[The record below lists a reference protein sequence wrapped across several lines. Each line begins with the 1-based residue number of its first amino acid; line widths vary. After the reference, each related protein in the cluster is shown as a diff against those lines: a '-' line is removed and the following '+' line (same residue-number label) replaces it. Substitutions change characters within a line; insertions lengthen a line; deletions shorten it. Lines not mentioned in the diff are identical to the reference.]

1 MATIKIY
8 SGGSG
13 PDSIEFGNAGEIEE
27 NEMPVIIDHEEHPAE
42 FLHFNLTE
50 DDAKELIR
58 YLKDQFG
65 INLNLIK

>member
-13 PDSIEFGNAGEIEE
+13 PDSIEFGNASEIEE
-27 NEMPVIIDHEEHPAE
+27 GQMSLTIDSEDHPAD
-42 FLHFNLTE
+42 FLYFNLTE

-58 YLKDQFG
+58 YLKNQFG

>member
-1 MATIKIY
+1 MAVIKIY

-13 PDSIEFGNAGEIEE
+13 PDSIEFGNAGEVDDGV
-27 NEMPVIIDHEEHPAE
+27 MPLMIDSEDHPSGV
-42 FLHFNLTE
+42 LHFNLTE

-65 INLNLIK
+65 VNLNLIK